1 MKSIN
6 SFDSISLPDCTVHCR
21 QCDISSDIHISV
33 WECSHRSDHS
43 CRRACT
49 SAHMLSCTPEKSS
62 LHQRENFF
70 LPITHLFILALL
82 LRNFLAL
89 LLIHCLAVLLWC
101 LDALLGVACLAS
113 LLGHLL
119 AVELVGQATLL
130 LGDLL
135 ALLHILA
142 MLDWDLSALRL
153 GGTIAG
159 GSIHRLI

>member
-1 MKSIN
+1 MSPW
-6 SFDSISLPDCTVHCR
+6 SPAACLDCLV
-21 QCDISSDIHISV
+21 
-33 WECSHRSDHS
+33 
-43 CRRACT
+43 
-49 SAHMLSCTPEKSS
+49 
-62 LHQRENFF
+62 
-70 LPITHLFILALL
+70 
-82 LRNFLAL
+82 LRNIDLVGLTLQL
-89 LLIHCLAVLLWC
+89 LDGPAV
-101 LDALLGVACLAS
+101 

-142 MLDWDLSALRL
+142 MLDRDLSALRL

>member
-1 MKSIN
+1 MPPWSPATC
-6 SFDSISLPDCTVHCR
+6 LDCLV
-21 QCDISSDIHISV
+21 
-33 WECSHRSDHS
+33 
-43 CRRACT
+43 
-49 SAHMLSCTPEKSS
+49 
-62 LHQRENFF
+62 
-70 LPITHLFILALL
+70 
-82 LRNFLAL
+82 LRNIDLVRFTLQL
-89 LLIHCLAVLLWC
+89 LDGPAV
-101 LDALLGVACLAS
+101 

-159 GSIHRLI
+159 CTIHRLI